1 MKPILIVAPHTKI
14 EYTARKAADNYDDVT
29 VKLALL
35 DSAIEVVKE
44 AEKNE
49 VEVIISRGGTANLI
63 KKTVPSIPVIEIKVS
78 PYDLFNAINIAKK
91 YGKNIYIIGFK
102 NVIDQVQLLGPIL
115 DININAYQME
125 NEEDGKRY
133 IRNLVSS
140 GEKVDAILGGTLA
153 ENLAL
158 EYNIPTVFLE
168 TSTAAIDTSI
178 KEAKRI
184 LKATRN
190 EKEKSERFKSILQ
203 YINEGV
209 ISIDSD
215 GKITTFNSAAR
226 KIMNISER
234 EVIGLPIHEITSH
247 SKLIEVMEENKPI
260 LGQILHMGKA
270 QVLANILPIVIKDK
284 TVGAVATFQDISKIQ
299 EYEQRIRAKLLDKG
313 HVAKYS
319 FSDIIGNSDAM
330 VKAIEK
336 AKKYADNNGT
346 ILITGESGT
355 GKEMF
360 AQSIHLESPRK
371 NGPFVA
377 VNCAAIPKTLLESE
391 LFGYEEGAFTG
402 ARKAGKSGLFAE
414 AHGGTIFLDE
424 IGEIDIELQPRLL
437 RVLQERE
444 IRPVGSTKVI
454 PIDIRIIAATN
465 KNLLEQ
471 VEQGAFRSDLYYRLN
486 ILKLKI
492 PALRNRKDDIELLSK
507 YFVNK
512 ISAKYNKDV
521 KLSSKA
527 INKLKI
533 YDWPGNIRELE
544 NVIESLVVLCDDIIT
559 EDDFE
564 EMMDQEQI
572 KEQTKEQNNSFID
585 EYADTLE
592 DIKKKYILKILSQCD
607 NNQTLAAE
615 RLGISRTHLWRL
627 INNYQDNSN

>member
-102 NVIDQVQLLGPIL
+102 NVIDHVQLLGPIL

-178 KEAKRI
+178 NEAKRI

-226 KIMNISER
+226 KIMKISGKDL
-234 EVIGLPIHEITSH
+234 IGLPINEITSNT
-247 SKLIEVMEENKPI
+247 KLIEVMEKNKPI
-260 LGQILHMGKA
+260 LGQILLMGKT

-299 EYEQRIRAKLLDKG
+299 EYEQRIRAKFLDKG

-336 AKKYADNNGT
+336 AKKYSDNNGT

-360 AQSIHLESPRK
+360 AQSIHKESPRK

-402 ARKAGKSGLFAE
+402 ARRAGKSGLFAE

-492 PALRNRKDDIELLSK
+492 PALRNRNGDIELLSK

-544 NVIESLVVLCDDIIT
+544 NVIENLVVLCDDTIT

-564 EMMDQEQI
+564 ELMDQEHV
-572 KEQTKEQNNSFID
+572 TEQNNFFID
-585 EYADTLE
+585 ENAETLE

-615 RLGISRTHLWRL
+615 ILGISRTHLWRL
-627 INNYQDNSN
+627 LNNYQDNSN

>member
-102 NVIDQVQLLGPIL
+102 NVIDHVQLLGPIL

-178 KEAKRI
+178 NEAKRI

-226 KIMNISER
+226 KIMKISGKDL
-234 EVIGLPIHEITSH
+234 IGLPINEITSNT
-247 SKLIEVMEENKPI
+247 KLIDVMEKNKPI
-260 LGQILHMGKA
+260 LGQILLMGKT

-299 EYEQRIRAKLLDKG
+299 EYEQRIRAKFLDKG

-336 AKKYADNNGT
+336 AKKYSDNNGT

-360 AQSIHLESPRK
+360 AQSIHKESPRK

-402 ARKAGKSGLFAE
+402 ARRAGKSGLFAE

-492 PALRNRKDDIELLSK
+492 PALRNRNGDIELLSK

-544 NVIESLVVLCDDIIT
+544 NVIENLVVLCDDTIT

-564 EMMDQEQI
+564 ELMDQEHV
-572 KEQTKEQNNSFID
+572 TEQNNFFID
-585 EYADTLE
+585 ENAETLE

-615 RLGISRTHLWRL
+615 ILGISRTHLWRL
-627 INNYQDNSN
+627 LNNYQDNSN

>member
-78 PYDLFNAINIAKK
+78 PYDLLNAINIAKK

-102 NVIDQVQLLGPIL
+102 NVIDHVQLLGPIL
-115 DININAYQME
+115 DININTYQME

-133 IRNLVSS
+133 IRNLINS
-140 GEKVDAILGGTLA
+140 GEKVDSILGGTLA

-226 KIMNISER
+226 KIMNISGKEF
-234 EVIGLPIHEITSH
+234 IGLTINEITSNT
-247 SKLIEVMEENKPI
+247 KLIEVMEENKPI
-260 LGQILHMGKA
+260 LGQILIMGKA

-319 FSDIIGNSDAM
+319 FSDIIGNSEAM

-360 AQSIHLESPRK
+360 AQSIHKESPRK

-402 ARKAGKSGLFAE
+402 AKRAGKSGLFAE

-424 IGEIDIELQPRLL
+424 IGEIDIEVQPRLL

-444 IRPVGSTKVI
+444 IRPVGSTKII

-564 EMMDQEQI
+564 ELMDHEQVN
-572 KEQTKEQNNSFID
+572 EQNNFFID
-585 EYADTLE
+585 GNAETLE

-615 RLGISRTHLWRL
+615 ILGISRTHLWRL
-627 INNYQDNSN
+627 LNNYHDNSN

>member
-102 NVIDQVQLLGPIL
+102 NVIDHVQLLGPIL

-178 KEAKRI
+178 NEAKRI

-226 KIMNISER
+226 KIMKISGKDL
-234 EVIGLPIHEITSH
+234 IGLPINEITSNT
-247 SKLIEVMEENKPI
+247 KLIEVMEKNKPI
-260 LGQILHMGKA
+260 LGQILLMGKT

-299 EYEQRIRAKLLDKG
+299 EYEQRIRAKFLDKG

-336 AKKYADNNGT
+336 AKKYCDNNGT

-360 AQSIHLESPRK
+360 AQSIHKESPRK

-402 ARKAGKSGLFAE
+402 ARRAGKSGLFAE

-492 PALRNRKDDIELLSK
+492 PALRNRNGDIELLSK

-544 NVIESLVVLCDDIIT
+544 NVIENLVVLCDDTIT

-564 EMMDQEQI
+564 ELMDQEHV
-572 KEQTKEQNNSFID
+572 TEQNNFFID
-585 EYADTLE
+585 ENAETLE

-615 RLGISRTHLWRL
+615 ILGISRTHLWRL
-627 INNYQDNSN
+627 LNNYQDNSN

>member
-102 NVIDQVQLLGPIL
+102 NVIDHVQLLGPIL

-178 KEAKRI
+178 NEAKRI

-226 KIMNISER
+226 KIMKISGKDL
-234 EVIGLPIHEITSH
+234 IGLPINEITSNT
-247 SKLIEVMEENKPI
+247 KLIEVMEKNKPI
-260 LGQILHMGKA
+260 LGQILLMGKT

-299 EYEQRIRAKLLDKG
+299 EYEQRIRAKFLDKG

-336 AKKYADNNGT
+336 AKKYCDNNGT

-360 AQSIHLESPRK
+360 AQSIHKESPRK

-402 ARKAGKSGLFAE
+402 ARRAGKSGLFAE

-492 PALRNRKDDIELLSK
+492 PALRNRNGDIELLSK

-544 NVIESLVVLCDDIIT
+544 NVIENLVVLCDDTIT

-564 EMMDQEQI
+564 ELMDQEHV
-572 KEQTKEQNNSFID
+572 TEQNNFFID
-585 EYADTLE
+585 ENAETLE

-615 RLGISRTHLWRL
+615 ILGISRTHLWRL
-627 INNYQDNSN
+627 LNNYHDNSN

>member
-14 EYTARKAADNYDDVT
+14 EYAAKTAAVKYDDVE

-35 DSAIEVVKE
+35 ESAAEIVKE
-44 AEKNE
+44 AEKKE
-49 VEVIISRGGTANLI
+49 VEVIISRGGTANII
-63 KKTVPSIPVIEIKVS
+63 KKVVPSIPVVEIKVS
-78 PYDLFNAINIAKK
+78 PYDLFNAINAAKK

-102 NVIDQVQLLGPIL
+102 NVINQVQLLGPVL
-115 DININAYQME
+115 DININVYQME

-133 IRNLVSS
+133 IKNLVGS
-140 GEKVDAILGGTLA
+140 GEKIDAVLGGTLA

-168 TSTAAIDTSI
+168 TSSAAIDSSI

-184 LKATRN
+184 LIATRN
-190 EKEKSERFKSILQ
+190 EKEKSERFKSILK
-203 YINEGV
+203 YIDEGV
-209 ISIDSD
+209 VSIDRD
-215 GKITTFNSAAR
+215 GKITTFNPAAK
-226 KIMNISER
+226 KIMKISNKELL
-234 EVIGLPIHEITSH
+234 GLPIEEITGN
-247 SKLIEVMEENKPI
+247 SKLIEVMEENKPV
-260 LGQILHMGKA
+260 LGQILLMGNT

-284 TVGAVATFQDISKIQ
+284 TVGAVATFQDITKIQ
-299 EYEQRIRAKLLDKG
+299 EYEQRIRAGLLDKG
-313 HVAKYS
+313 HVARYS
-319 FSDIIGNSDAM
+319 FSYIIGSSLAM
-330 VKAIEK
+330 VKAVEK
-336 AKKYADNNGT
+336 AKKYAHNDGT
-346 ILITGESGT
+346 VLITGESGT

-371 NGPFVA
+371 SGPFVA
-377 VNCAAIPKTLLESE
+377 VNCAAIPKDLLESE

-402 ARKAGKSGLFAE
+402 ARKAGKNGLFAE

-437 RVLQERE
+437 RVLQEKE

-471 VEQGAFRSDLYYRLN
+471 VAQGAFRSDLYYRLN

-492 PALRNRKDDIELLSK
+492 PPLRNRKDDIEMLSK

-512 ISAKYNKDV
+512 ISAKYNKEV
-521 KLSSKA
+521 SLPVNV
-527 INKLKI
+527 INILKK

-544 NVIESLVVLCDDIIT
+544 NIIESLVVLCDYAIE
-559 EDDFE
+559 EDDLNE
-564 EMMDQEQI
+564 LMEQEQV
-572 KEQTKEQNNSFID
+572 KEQDFFDID
-585 EYADTLE
+585 ENADTLE
-592 DIKKKYILKILSQCD
+592 NIKKKHILKILSQSD

-627 INNYQDNSN
+627 VNSYKDN

>member
-1 MKPILIVAPHTKI
+1 VKPILIVAPHTKI

-102 NVIDQVQLLGPIL
+102 NVIDHVQLLGPIL

-178 KEAKRI
+178 NEAKRI

-226 KIMNISER
+226 KIMKISGKDL
-234 EVIGLPIHEITSH
+234 IGLPINEITSNT
-247 SKLIEVMEENKPI
+247 KLIEVMEKNKPI
-260 LGQILHMGKA
+260 LGQILLMGKT

-299 EYEQRIRAKLLDKG
+299 EYEQRIRAKFLDKG

-360 AQSIHLESPRK
+360 AQSIHKESPRK

-402 ARKAGKSGLFAE
+402 ARRAGKSGLFAE
-414 AHGGTIFLDE
+414 AHSGTIFLDE

-492 PALRNRKDDIELLSK
+492 PALRNRNGDIELLSK

-544 NVIESLVVLCDDIIT
+544 NVIENLVVLCDDTIT

-564 EMMDQEQI
+564 ELMDQEHV
-572 KEQTKEQNNSFID
+572 TEQNNFFID
-585 EYADTLE
+585 ENAETLE

-615 RLGISRTHLWRL
+615 ILGISRTHLWRL
-627 INNYQDNSN
+627 LNNYQDNSN

>member
-63 KKTVPSIPVIEIKVS
+63 KRTVPSIPVIEIKVS

-102 NVIDQVQLLGPIL
+102 NVIDHVQLLGPIL

-178 KEAKRI
+178 NEAKRI

-226 KIMNISER
+226 KIMKISGKDL
-234 EVIGLPIHEITSH
+234 IGLPINEITSNT
-247 SKLIEVMEENKPI
+247 KLIEVMEKNKPI
-260 LGQILHMGKA
+260 LGQILLMGKT

-299 EYEQRIRAKLLDKG
+299 EYEQRIRTKFLDKG

-319 FSDIIGNSDAM
+319 FSDIIGNSDSM

-360 AQSIHLESPRK
+360 AQSIHKESPRK

-402 ARKAGKSGLFAE
+402 ARRAGKSGLFAE

-492 PALRNRKDDIELLSK
+492 PALRNRNGDIELLSK

-512 ISAKYNKDV
+512 ISANYNKDV

-544 NVIESLVVLCDDIIT
+544 NVIENLVVLCDDTIT

-564 EMMDQEQI
+564 ELMDQEHV
-572 KEQTKEQNNSFID
+572 TEQNNFFID
-585 EYADTLE
+585 ENAETLE

-615 RLGISRTHLWRL
+615 ILGISRTHLWRL
-627 INNYQDNSN
+627 LNNYQDNSN

>member
-1 MKPILIVAPHTKI
+1 MKPILIVAPHTKL
-14 EYTARKAADNYDDVT
+14 EYTARKAADNYDDVC

-44 AEKNE
+44 ADKNE

-91 YGKNIYIIGFK
+91 HGKNIYIIGFK

-168 TSTAAIDTSI
+168 TSTAAIDASI

-190 EKEKSERFKSILQ
+190 EKEKTERFRSILQ

-209 ISIDSD
+209 ISIDRD
-215 GKITTFNSAAR
+215 GKITTINSAAR
-226 KIMNISER
+226 KIMNISDK
-234 EVIGLPIHEITSH
+234 EVIGLPIQEITSH
-247 SKLIEVMEENKPI
+247 SKLIEVMEENKPV
-260 LGQILHMGKA
+260 LGQILLMGKT

-330 VKAIEK
+330 VKAIDK

-346 ILITGESGT
+346 ILITGESGA

-371 NGPFVA
+371 KGPFVA

-402 ARKAGKSGLFAE
+402 ARKTGKNGLFAE

-471 VEQGAFRSDLYYRLN
+471 VEKGAFRSDLYYRLN

-492 PALRNRKDDIELLSK
+492 PALKNRKDDIELLSK

-521 KLSSKA
+521 KLSSMV
-527 INKLKI
+527 IDKLKI

-544 NVIESLVVLCDDIIT
+544 NVIESLVVLCDNIIT

-564 EMMDQEQI
+564 ELMDQEQI
-572 KEQTKEQNNSFID
+572 KEQNNFFNID
-585 EYADTLE
+585 ENVDTLE

-627 INNYQDNSN
+627 INNYQDNLI

>member
-35 DSAIEVVKE
+35 DSAIEVVKK

-102 NVIDQVQLLGPIL
+102 NVIDHVQLLGPIL

-178 KEAKRI
+178 NEAKRI

-226 KIMNISER
+226 KIMKISGKDL
-234 EVIGLPIHEITSH
+234 IGLPINEITSNT
-247 SKLIEVMEENKPI
+247 KLIEVMEKNKPI
-260 LGQILHMGKA
+260 LGQILLMGKT

-299 EYEQRIRAKLLDKG
+299 EYEQRIRAKFLDKG

-336 AKKYADNNGT
+336 AKKYSDNNGT

-360 AQSIHLESPRK
+360 AQSIHKESPRK

-402 ARKAGKSGLFAE
+402 ARRAGKSGLFAE

-492 PALRNRKDDIELLSK
+492 PALRNRNGDIELLSK

-544 NVIESLVVLCDDIIT
+544 NVIENLVVLCDDTIT

-564 EMMDQEQI
+564 ELMDQEHV
-572 KEQTKEQNNSFID
+572 TEQNNFFID
-585 EYADTLE
+585 ENAETLE

-615 RLGISRTHLWRL
+615 ILGISRTHLWRL
-627 INNYQDNSN
+627 LNNYQDNSN

>member
-102 NVIDQVQLLGPIL
+102 TVIDHVQLLGPIL

-178 KEAKRI
+178 NEAKRI

-226 KIMNISER
+226 KIMKISGKDL
-234 EVIGLPIHEITSH
+234 IGLPINEITSNT
-247 SKLIEVMEENKPI
+247 KLIDVMEKNKPI
-260 LGQILHMGKA
+260 LGQILLMGKT

-299 EYEQRIRAKLLDKG
+299 EYEQRIRAKFLDKG

-336 AKKYADNNGT
+336 AKKYCDNNGT

-360 AQSIHLESPRK
+360 AQSIHKESPRK

-402 ARKAGKSGLFAE
+402 ARRAGKSGLFAE

-492 PALRNRKDDIELLSK
+492 PALRNRNGDIELLSK

-544 NVIESLVVLCDDIIT
+544 NVIENLVVLCDDTIT

-564 EMMDQEQI
+564 ELMDQEHV
-572 KEQTKEQNNSFID
+572 TEQNNFFID
-585 EYADTLE
+585 ENAETLE

-615 RLGISRTHLWRL
+615 ILGISRTHLWRL
-627 INNYQDNSN
+627 LNNYHDNSN

>member
-102 NVIDQVQLLGPIL
+102 NVIDHVQLLGPIL

-178 KEAKRI
+178 NEAKRI

-226 KIMNISER
+226 KIMKISGKDL
-234 EVIGLPIHEITSH
+234 IGLPINEITSNT
-247 SKLIEVMEENKPI
+247 KLIDVMEKNKPI
-260 LGQILHMGKA
+260 LGQILLMGKT

-299 EYEQRIRAKLLDKG
+299 EYEQRIRAKFLDKG

-336 AKKYADNNGT
+336 AKKYCDNNGT

-360 AQSIHLESPRK
+360 AQSIHKESPRK

-402 ARKAGKSGLFAE
+402 ARRAGKSGLFAE

-492 PALRNRKDDIELLSK
+492 PALRNRNGDIELLSK

-544 NVIESLVVLCDDIIT
+544 NVIENLVVLCDDTIT

-564 EMMDQEQI
+564 ELMDQEHV
-572 KEQTKEQNNSFID
+572 TEQNNFFID
-585 EYADTLE
+585 ENAETLE

-615 RLGISRTHLWRL
+615 ILGISRTHLWRL
-627 INNYQDNSN
+627 LNNYQDNSN

>member
-102 NVIDQVQLLGPIL
+102 NVIDHVQLLGPIL

-178 KEAKRI
+178 NEAKRI

-226 KIMNISER
+226 KIMKISGKDL
-234 EVIGLPIHEITSH
+234 IGLPINEITSNT
-247 SKLIEVMEENKPI
+247 KLIEVMEKNKPI
-260 LGQILHMGKA
+260 LGQILLMGKT
-270 QVLANILPIVIKDK
+270 QVLANILPIIIKDK

-299 EYEQRIRAKLLDKG
+299 EYEQRIRAKFLDKG

-319 FSDIIGNSDAM
+319 FSDIIGNSDSM

-360 AQSIHLESPRK
+360 AQSIHKESPRK

-402 ARKAGKSGLFAE
+402 ARRAGKSGLFAE

-492 PALRNRKDDIELLSK
+492 PALRNRNGDIELLSK

-544 NVIESLVVLCDDIIT
+544 NVIENLVVLCDDTIT

-564 EMMDQEQI
+564 ELMDQEHV
-572 KEQTKEQNNSFID
+572 TEQNNFFID
-585 EYADTLE
+585 ENAETLE

-615 RLGISRTHLWRL
+615 ILGISRTHLWRL
-627 INNYQDNSN
+627 LNNYQDNSN

>member
-1 MKPILIVAPHTKI
+1 VKPILIVAPHTKI

-35 DSAIEVVKE
+35 DSAAEVVKE
-44 AEKNE
+44 AEKNG

-102 NVIDQVQLLGPIL
+102 NVIDQVQILGPIL

-133 IRNLVSS
+133 IRNLVNS

-184 LKATRN
+184 LRATRN

-209 ISIDSD
+209 VSIDSD

-226 KIMNISER
+226 KIMNTKNK
-234 EVIGLPIHEITSH
+234 EVIGVPINEITSNT
-247 SKLIEVMEENKPI
+247 KLIEVMEENKPI
-260 LGQILHMGKA
+260 LGQILLMGKT

-330 VKAIEK
+330 IKAIEK

-360 AQSIHLESPRK
+360 AQSIHKESPRK

-402 ARKAGKSGLFAE
+402 ARRAGKNGLFAE

-424 IGEIDIELQPRLL
+424 IAEIDIELQSRLL

-492 PALRNRKDDIELLSK
+492 PALRNRNGDIDLLSK

-512 ISAKYNKDV
+512 ISAKYSKDV
-521 KLSSKA
+521 KLSNKV
-527 INKLKI
+527 IDKLKI

-559 EDDFE
+559 ENDLE
-564 EMMDQEQI
+564 ELMDQEQV
-572 KEQTKEQNNSFID
+572 TEQNYFFID
-585 EYADTLE
+585 ENAETLE

-615 RLGISRTHLWRL
+615 ILGISRTHLWRL
-627 INNYQDNSN
+627 INNYHYNLN

>member
-35 DSAIEVVKE
+35 DSAIEVVKK

-78 PYDLFNAINIAKK
+78 PYDLLNAINIAKK

-102 NVIDQVQLLGPIL
+102 NVIDHVQLLGPIL

-178 KEAKRI
+178 NEAKRI

-226 KIMNISER
+226 KIMKISGKDL
-234 EVIGLPIHEITSH
+234 IGLPINEITSNT
-247 SKLIEVMEENKPI
+247 KLIEVMEKNKPI
-260 LGQILHMGKA
+260 LGQILLMGKT

-299 EYEQRIRAKLLDKG
+299 EYEQRIRAKFLDKG

-336 AKKYADNNGT
+336 AKKYSDNNGT

-360 AQSIHLESPRK
+360 AQSIHKESPRK

-402 ARKAGKSGLFAE
+402 ARRAGKSGLFAE

-492 PALRNRKDDIELLSK
+492 PALRNRNGDIELLSK

-544 NVIESLVVLCDDIIT
+544 NVIENLVVLCDDTIT

-564 EMMDQEQI
+564 ELMDQEHV
-572 KEQTKEQNNSFID
+572 TEQNNFFID
-585 EYADTLE
+585 ENAETLE

-615 RLGISRTHLWRL
+615 ILGISRTHLWRL
-627 INNYQDNSN
+627 LNNYQDNSN

>member
-35 DSAIEVVKE
+35 DSAAEVVKE
-44 AEKNE
+44 AEKNG

-102 NVIDQVQLLGPIL
+102 NVIDQVQILGPIL

-133 IRNLVSS
+133 IRNLVNS

-184 LKATRN
+184 LRATRN

-209 ISIDSD
+209 VSIDSD

-226 KIMNISER
+226 KIMNTKNK
-234 EVIGLPIHEITSH
+234 EVIGVPINEITSNT
-247 SKLIEVMEENKPI
+247 KLIEVMEENKPI
-260 LGQILHMGKA
+260 LGQILLMGKT

-330 VKAIEK
+330 IKAIEK

-360 AQSIHLESPRK
+360 AQSIHKESPRK

-402 ARKAGKSGLFAE
+402 ARRAGKNGLFAE

-424 IGEIDIELQPRLL
+424 IAEIDIELQSRLL

-492 PALRNRKDDIELLSK
+492 PALRNRNGDIDLLSK

-512 ISAKYNKDV
+512 ISAKYSKDV
-521 KLSSKA
+521 KLSNKV
-527 INKLKI
+527 IDKLKI

-559 EDDFE
+559 ENDLE
-564 EMMDQEQI
+564 ELMDQEQV
-572 KEQTKEQNNSFID
+572 TEQNYFFID
-585 EYADTLE
+585 ENAETLE

-615 RLGISRTHLWRL
+615 ILGISRTHLWRL
-627 INNYQDNSN
+627 INNYHYNLN

>member
-102 NVIDQVQLLGPIL
+102 NVIDHVQLLGPIL

-178 KEAKRI
+178 NEAKRI

-226 KIMNISER
+226 KIMKISGKDL
-234 EVIGLPIHEITSH
+234 IGLPINEITSNT
-247 SKLIEVMEENKPI
+247 KLIEVMEKNKPI
-260 LGQILHMGKA
+260 LGQILLMGKT

-284 TVGAVATFQDISKIQ
+284 TFGAVATFQDISKIQ
-299 EYEQRIRAKLLDKG
+299 EYEQRIRAKFLDKG

-336 AKKYADNNGT
+336 AKKYCDNNGT

-360 AQSIHLESPRK
+360 AQSIHKESPRK

-402 ARKAGKSGLFAE
+402 ARRAGKSGLFAE

-492 PALRNRKDDIELLSK
+492 PALRNRNGDIELLSK

-544 NVIESLVVLCDDIIT
+544 NVIENLVVLCDDTIT

-564 EMMDQEQI
+564 ELMDQEHV
-572 KEQTKEQNNSFID
+572 TEQNNFFID
-585 EYADTLE
+585 ENAETLE

-615 RLGISRTHLWRL
+615 ILGISRTHLWRL
-627 INNYQDNSN
+627 LNNYHDNSN

>member
-63 KKTVPSIPVIEIKVS
+63 KKTVHSIPVIEIKVS
-78 PYDLFNAINIAKK
+78 PYDLLNAINIAKK

-168 TSTAAIDTSI
+168 TNTAAIDTSI

-234 EVIGLPIHEITSH
+234 EVIGLPINEITSN

-260 LGQILHMGKA
+260 LAQILHMGKT
-270 QVLANILPIVIKDK
+270 QVLANMLPIVIKDK
-284 TVGAVATFQDISKIQ
+284 TVGVVATFQDISKIQ

-319 FSDIIGNSDAM
+319 FSDIIGSSEAM

-360 AQSIHLESPRK
+360 AQSIHKESPRK

-471 VEQGAFRSDLYYRLN
+471 VEQVAFRSDLYYRLN

-512 ISAKYNKDV
+512 ISAKYYKDI
-521 KLSSKA
+521 KLSSKV
-527 INKLKI
+527 IDKLKI

-564 EMMDQEQI
+564 ELMDQEQI
-572 KEQTKEQNNSFID
+572 KEQSNSFID
-585 EYADTLE
+585 ENADTLE

-627 INNYQDNSN
+627 INNYQDNSI

>member
-102 NVIDQVQLLGPIL
+102 NVIDHVQLLGPIL

-178 KEAKRI
+178 NEAKRI

-226 KIMNISER
+226 KIMKISGKDL
-234 EVIGLPIHEITSH
+234 IGLPINEITSNT
-247 SKLIEVMEENKPI
+247 KLIEVMEKNKPI
-260 LGQILHMGKA
+260 LGQILLMGKT

-299 EYEQRIRAKLLDKG
+299 EYEQRIRAKFLDKG

-319 FSDIIGNSDAM
+319 FSDIIGNSDSM

-360 AQSIHLESPRK
+360 AQSIHKESPRK

-402 ARKAGKSGLFAE
+402 ARRAGKSGLFAE

-492 PALRNRKDDIELLSK
+492 PALRNRNGDIELLSK

-544 NVIESLVVLCDDIIT
+544 NVIENLVVLCDDTIT

-564 EMMDQEQI
+564 ELMDQEHV
-572 KEQTKEQNNSFID
+572 TEQNNFFID
-585 EYADTLE
+585 ENAETLE

-615 RLGISRTHLWRL
+615 ILGISRTHLWRL
-627 INNYQDNSN
+627 LNNYQDNSN